1 MLTLDEFIKEF
12 HIMLNDQQL
21 AAVQAIEEPTLF
33 LAVPGSGKTTVLVTR
48 IGYMVYCKGIAPEE
62 MVAFG
67 DNENDR
73 SMLEFVGQPYLMQ
86 KCNPTMED
94 VKANHCDRVEDVLRQ
109 ILNEML

>member
-1 MLTLDEFIKEF
+1 
-12 HIMLNDQQL
+12 
-21 AAVQAIEEPTLF
+21 
-33 LAVPGSGKTTVLVTR
+33 
-48 IGYMVYCKGIAPEE
+48 

>member
-1 MLTLDEFIKEF
+1 MVSGNEWADFAPLGANKGTALEAIG
-12 HIMLNDQQL
+12 QQ
-21 AAVQAIEEPTLF
+21 
-33 LAVPGSGKTTVLVTR
+33 
-48 IGYMVYCKGIAPEE
+48 MGIAPEE

-73 SMLEFVGQPYLMQ
+73 SMLEFVGTALSDA

-109 ILNEML
+109 ILNGML

>member
-21 AAVQAIEEPTLF
+21 AAVQAIEEPTLL

-62 MVAFG
+62 ILVVTYNVAAKS
-67 DNENDR
+67 R
-73 SMLEFVGQPYLMQ
+73 
-86 KCNPTMED
+86 
-94 VKANHCDRVEDVLRQ
+94 R
-109 ILNEML
+109 